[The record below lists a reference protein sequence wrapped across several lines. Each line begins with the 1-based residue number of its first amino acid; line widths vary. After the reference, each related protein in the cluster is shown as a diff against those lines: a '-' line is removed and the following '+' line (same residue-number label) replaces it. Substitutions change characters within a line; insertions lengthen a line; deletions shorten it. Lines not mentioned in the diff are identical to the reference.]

1 MEIRLDLFELKNI
14 CMDMA
19 QFGALEAIKAHSPQ
33 RDEIKRRE
41 AQRWLTLLGYE
52 AILLDQLEAEG
63 LISKPKRKGKG
74 TNSPLYYSKMDIQ
87 SALNSLK
94 MSKYINK

>member
-14 CMDMA
+14 CMSMA
-19 QFGALEAIKAHSPQ
+19 QLGALEAIKAHSPQ

-41 AQRWLTLLGYE
+41 AQRWLSLMGYE
-52 AILLDQLEAEG
+52 AVLLDKMEEEG
-63 LISKPKRKGKG
+63 LIAKPKRKGKG
-74 TNSPLYYSKMDIQ
+74 ANSPLYYSKMEIQ
-87 SALNSLK
+87 SAISSLK

>member
-1 MEIRLDLFELKNI
+1 MKITLDLYELKNI
-14 CMDMA
+14 CMEMA
-19 QFGALEAIKAHSPQ
+19 QLGALEAIKTHSPQ

-52 AILLDQLEAEG
+52 AILLDQLEEEG

-74 TNSPLYYSKMDIQ
+74 ANSPLYYSKMDIQ

-94 MSKYINK
+94 MSKYVNK

>member
-19 QFGALEAIKAHSPQ
+19 QLGALEAIKAHSPQ

-41 AQRWLTLLGYE
+41 AQRWLTLLGHE
-52 AILLDQLEAEG
+52 A
-63 LISKPKRKGKG
+63 SC
-74 TNSPLYYSKMDIQ
+74 
-87 SALNSLK
+87 
-94 MSKYINK
+94 